1 MKKLLLAIA
10 AIVMLAS
17 CAKDNTS
24 VDAQNATLSFNVTS
38 PAIATRYGEGTTAT
52 KLYWA
57 TYDEQEGLISGL
69 CGEKTFSLN
78 TQVELSLV
86 QGRTYEVIFWAQAE
100 GAPYER
106 AWGQP
111 GDAAT
116 EAKINIVGID
126 DLKANEESYD
136 AFFHYTG
143 KIEVTGSS
151 ILDVDLV
158 RPFAQLNIATADITK
173 ALNADLDVARTGV
186 EVTGV
191 FSTLRLWNGAVENET
206 TAKFALADKAE
217 GTIKTNDKEYSYLA
231 MNYLLVNAK
240 DLVDVKLS
248 LQDQESN
255 VKVLTRNY
263 SSVPVQRNYRTNII
277 GNILTSDM
285 DFNIEVKPGF
295 EQDGFGVLD
304 GHIYQNVRSGAD
316 IQEALNN
323 PEVDIII
330 LAEDIDLNNQTTTRA
345 NEAEEVNGIVIPAGK
360 TITLD
365 LNGKTLSYSKKQTA
379 AFALITNNGNLT
391 IIDSAE
397 GGKISYTDTG
407 NGGNY
412 GSNTIQNNNTLT
424 IEGGIFE
431 NLSSA
436 ETVREKGYPHVID
449 SNANLTI
456 NGGTFDNKSD
466 YSSVRIWCTED
477 DNTITT
483 INGGTFNGCIDI
495 HNVSD
500 KANKATTTITGGT
513 FNGDSWSNCSVRLLG
528 FGVDVDEIVCNI
540 EGGEFMKEIKLC
552 KYTSGEEGFNANVF
566 NITGGTFHDASVFN
580 FLADGADIKLG
591 CDMAIA
597 ENTTI
602 EFPAGTVTIDLNE
615 KTLSSTNSRIATFPV
630 FINVNGGTLNVKN
643 GTVTYK
649 HTGEDMQWN
658 GGTGLFNVTAGG
670 VLNLDGVTANNLG
683 GTAMNFAAHLNNWG
697 EVTLNVENSDL
708 KATYIPVRV
717 FNSGF
722 DKNNVAIKNTTL
734 EGKYCF
740 WVQNYIGDLDST
752 KHPDE
757 DIVARLNF
765 DIFNTVVENNT
776 EAEENNTEAE
786 ENDTE
791 AEGEGNNN
799 NTFIYNNSYNAP
811 VLYGFDKPFYF
822 DQYGNEIILLT
833 PVEGAEGISTDRDGN
848 YVITAAAGLG
858 YISSNIDTNDGFA
871 GKTITLNGD
880 IDLTEGENFAPI
892 AAGTRSGSNATGTGF
907 KGVFDGAGKTIKGL
921 TITSG
926 GANDAIGFF
935 GVINGGEVKNV
946 KFTDV
951 AINAPNC
958 ENAGTVAGLVVN
970 GGKISG
976 VTVSGSVK
984 AKRGNGGIAGRM
996 ILNGT
1001 IENCTNNATISGTG
1015 SNVGGIVGAAYYTN
1029 AEGTMTIKN
1038 CTNNGTVTGAAG
1050 GVGGIVSMSAA
1061 DIEGCKNYGAV
1072 TAKGN
1077 SVGGIVAEQQNAGS
1091 VIGCHNYADVTN
1103 TSGAATGGI
1112 VGWARY
1118 SGADSDYAVK
1128 EVIEFKNNTND
1139 GTISGYSFVGGI
1151 IGQIY
1156 NYGIIEGNTNN
1167 APQITAT
1174 NTDPLNGKAAGI
1186 VGYAYCA
1193 DNVGVFAATYQINLK
1208 SNTTTTAA
1216 ANISGAATALLVN
1229 YDTTSPYITLEGN
1242 TPANN

>member
-24 VDAQNATLSFNVTS
+24 VEAQNATLSFNVTS

-57 TYDEQEGLISGL
+57 AYDEQEGLISGL

-78 TQVELSLV
+78 TKVELSLV

-100 GAPYER
+100 DAPYER

-126 DLKANEESYD
+126 HLMANEESYD

-143 KIEVTGSS
+143 KIEVTGSN

-295 EQDGFGVLD
+295 EQDGFGVID

-330 LAEDIDLNNQTTTRA
+330 LAENIDLNNQTTTRA

-431 NLSSA
+431 NLSA
-436 ETVREKGYPHVID
+436 TGTVRKNGYPHVID

-500 KANKATTTITGGT
+500 KANKATTTITGG
-513 FNGDSWSNCSVRLLG
+513 
-528 FGVDVDEIVCNI
+528 
-540 EGGEFMKEIKLC
+540 
-552 KYTSGEEGFNANVF
+552 
-566 NITGGTFHDASVFN
+566 
-580 FLADGADIKLG
+580 
-591 CDMAIA
+591 
-597 ENTTI
+597 
-602 EFPAGTVTIDLNE
+602 
-615 KTLSSTNSRIATFPV
+615 
-630 FINVNGGTLNVKN
+630 
-643 GTVTYK
+643 
-649 HTGEDMQWN
+649 
-658 GGTGLFNVTAGG
+658 
-670 VLNLDGVTANNLG
+670 
-683 GTAMNFAAHLNNWG
+683 
-697 EVTLNVENSDL
+697 
-708 KATYIPVRV
+708 
-717 FNSGF
+717 
-722 DKNNVAIKNTTL
+722 
-734 EGKYCF
+734 
-740 WVQNYIGDLDST
+740 
-752 KHPDE
+752 
-757 DIVARLNF
+757 
-765 DIFNTVVENNT
+765 
-776 EAEENNTEAE
+776 
-786 ENDTE
+786 
-791 AEGEGNNN
+791 
-799 NTFIYNNSYNAP
+799 
-811 VLYGFDKPFYF
+811 
-822 DQYGNEIILLT
+822 
-833 PVEGAEGISTDRDGN
+833 
-848 YVITAAAGLG
+848 
-858 YISSNIDTNDGFA
+858 
-871 GKTITLNGD
+871 
-880 IDLTEGENFAPI
+880 
-892 AAGTRSGSNATGTGF
+892 
-907 KGVFDGAGKTIKGL
+907 
-921 TITSG
+921 
-926 GANDAIGFF
+926 
-935 GVINGGEVKNV
+935 
-946 KFTDV
+946 
-951 AINAPNC
+951 
-958 ENAGTVAGLVVN
+958 
-970 GGKISG
+970 
-976 VTVSGSVK
+976 
-984 AKRGNGGIAGRM
+984 
-996 ILNGT
+996 
-1001 IENCTNNATISGTG
+1001 
-1015 SNVGGIVGAAYYTN
+1015 
-1029 AEGTMTIKN
+1029 
-1038 CTNNGTVTGAAG
+1038 
-1050 GVGGIVSMSAA
+1050 
-1061 DIEGCKNYGAV
+1061 
-1072 TAKGN
+1072 
-1077 SVGGIVAEQQNAGS
+1077 
-1091 VIGCHNYADVTN
+1091 
-1103 TSGAATGGI
+1103 
-1112 VGWARY
+1112 
-1118 SGADSDYAVK
+1118 
-1128 EVIEFKNNTND
+1128 
-1139 GTISGYSFVGGI
+1139 
-1151 IGQIY
+1151 
-1156 NYGIIEGNTNN
+1156 
-1167 APQITAT
+1167 
-1174 NTDPLNGKAAGI
+1174 
-1186 VGYAYCA
+1186 
-1193 DNVGVFAATYQINLK
+1193 
-1208 SNTTTTAA
+1208 
-1216 ANISGAATALLVN
+1216 
-1229 YDTTSPYITLEGN
+1229 
-1242 TPANN
+1242 